1 MSRVTADHS
10 STWVHYTGEPIGP
23 VGANRSDGHR
33 VKLFEESV
41 TFIAQLHPEDQD
53 GMVPP
58 LDRTWMIGIWP
69 VDVYQ
74 IPIIIGISSGVLL
87 LLLFIAVL
95 VAWRCCH
102 FQRLREKAFA
112 INAEGRTPVI
122 HSPSTG
128 SYPSVLAM
136 SMSPSKP
143 ASPSLTAARN
153 QLASNSCELVRLTTE
168 TPTTTM
174 STLTTANNAVEGE
187 DSQHQTTIERHSC
200 EDMSLV
206 GCGNYIAFDIPSF
219 YEESLNSSSLSTS
232 SNAVLDGSWSNCD
245 GSLNELKT
253 RSLPSWARN
262 KPPIRSAQ
270 QHNSRHANADQ
281 KDGRCAVPII
291 GSKRSHH
298 GLRHDAAAIMAINKT
313 AKTTAVRDNGDNL
326 SGRVSLVGHNDA
338 VIVFN
343 ERTAL

>member
-1 MSRVTADHS
+1 MSRGTDPS

-23 VGANRSDGHR
+23 VGSNRSDGHR

-41 TFIAQLHPEDQD
+41 TFIAQLHPEDHD

-58 LDRTWMIGIWP
+58 LDRTWMIGVWP

-74 IPIIIGISSGVLL
+74 IPIVIGISTGVLV

-95 VAWRCCH
+95 IVWRCCH
-102 FQRLREKAFA
+102 IHRLREKAFA
-112 INAEGRTPVI
+112 INDEGRTPVF
-122 HSPSTG
+122 HSPSTS
-128 SYPSVLAM
+128 SYPSMLAM
-136 SMSPSKP
+136 SISPSKP
-143 ASPSLTAARN
+143 ASPSLTARN

-168 TPTTTM
+168 TPSNV
-174 STLTTANNAVEGE
+174 STSTTALTVDE
-187 DSQHQTTIERHSC
+187 DLQHQTTMERHSC

-219 YEESLNSSSLSTS
+219 YEESFNSSSLSTS
-232 SNAVLDGSWSNCD
+232 SNAVLDGSWSNCE

-262 KPPIRSAQ
+262 KPPIRPAQ
-270 QHNSRHANADQ
+270 PSSRPVIPTQ
-281 KDGRCAVPII
+281 KNETGRSVVPII
-291 GSKRSHH
+291 GVKRSHR
-298 GLRHDAAAIMAINKT
+298 GLRHDAAAAMALKKT
-313 AKTTAVRDNGDNL
+313 KASTVPGNSDTL
-326 SGRVSLVGHNDA
+326 SGRVSLVSHNEA